1 MREANIALETTN
13 WLVGF
18 YLFSCIDNT
27 DDQGTHTHEA
37 AG

>member
-1 MREANIALETTN
+1 MRLTFIALETTN

-18 YLFSCIDNT
+18 YLFRCIDNT
-27 DDQGTHTHEA
+27 NDQGSHTHEA